1 MKKKILSLMLACV
14 LALGIAPQPAYAA
27 LTSVTDNSETS
38 METVSMQLVTD
49 TKAGKYNLIDTAKL
63 KKWVDKKSDIVI
75 VDLMPESSYKQHHI
89 PNALNAEVAIEEKDV
104 TSAQLK
110 NLAKVVKKAC
120 TVTTKKNGKKVT
132 KVDKT
137 KKIVVYCGYVK
148 CRRSHWAAKYLVSQG
163 YKNVYRQPGGIFA
176 WEDAGYAVEGTDADT
191 TTTN

>member
-38 METVSMQLVTD
+38 METVSMQLVTE
-49 TKAGKYNLIDTAKL
+49 AGKYNLIDTAKL

-120 TVTTKKNGKKVT
+120 TVTAKKNGKKVT